1 MTYMKEEFSGF
12 YGLEEEEVENLYRN
26 KETVF
31 IFDTNILLNLYR
43 CEKKTRDTFISIWK
57 SMKEQVWVPY
67 HVILEYQRNRIQS
80 IEDNVNDLDS
90 IPKELEL
97 KTIEIFNNLKNSKS
111 STISRYSELNK
122 EIEKLEE
129 KVIAAVKL
137 FKTNQIEKIIDFI
150 DLINKKDVV
159 RESLDGLLSN
169 RIGKAPSQDE
179 IDNINNK
186 GKQRYKIKTGPG
198 FSDEKEKSKLEN
210 YNFNGIEYT
219 PMFGDLYIWQEILD
233 YVKNNQLKNVIWVS
247 NDLKKDFIYIT
258 NRNKKRGAREDLR
271 TEMKINSG
279 CQNFTAH
286 SIKSFL
292 HHINKV
298 STIKMSE
305 KAISELIQTG
315 RVSISDSYFISL
327 NEPYEIAGVLTR
339 QFKGLSRLAH
349 KLKSM
354 IVDLNEKI
362 KTHGNDGDYIMHLSM
377 ESAEIEQN
385 ISDVNKLLL
394 KVVSLQS
401 RFNESYESDSFKK
414 EFLEFFKESSY
425 YIKTAYNNDSQA
437 SI

>member
-1 MTYMKEEFSGF
+1 MKEEFSGF

-97 KTIEIFNNLKNSKS
+97 KIIEIFNNLKNSKS

-137 FKTNQIEKIIDFI
+137 FKTNQIEKRIDFI

-186 GKQRYKIKTGPG
+186 GKQRYKIKNWPG
-198 FSDEKEKSKLEN
+198 F
-210 YNFNGIEYT
+210 F
-219 PMFGDLYIWQEILD
+219 
-233 YVKNNQLKNVIWVS
+233 
-247 NDLKKDFIYIT
+247 
-258 NRNKKRGAREDLR
+258 
-271 TEMKINSG
+271 
-279 CQNFTAH
+279 
-286 SIKSFL
+286 
-292 HHINKV
+292 
-298 STIKMSE
+298 
-305 KAISELIQTG
+305 
-315 RVSISDSYFISL
+315 
-327 NEPYEIAGVLTR
+327 
-339 QFKGLSRLAH
+339 
-349 KLKSM
+349 
-354 IVDLNEKI
+354 
-362 KTHGNDGDYIMHLSM
+362 
-377 ESAEIEQN
+377 
-385 ISDVNKLLL
+385 
-394 KVVSLQS
+394 
-401 RFNESYESDSFKK
+401 
-414 EFLEFFKESSY
+414 
-425 YIKTAYNNDSQA
+425 
-437 SI
+437 